1 MSHPENLV
9 PTEPGNKLAVKHGC
23 YSESSVNLRSQDLRP
38 IVVAQAPWL
47 AAPEFSHTV
56 NLYVRTLAVALMG
69 LEWIEQTTA
78 EKGYAKVPPRL
89 IETTARMT
97 TTAARLGTLL
107 GLDPRSKA
115 VIQSLAA
122 STETSL
128 ASLDRLSETGRAIR
142 QRRQVEL
149 QKDEDDSDNGT

>member
-1 MSHPENLV
+1 MPNPHPIV
-9 PTEPGNKLAVKHGC
+9 PAPAEPNNKRAVTHGA
-23 YSESSVNLRSQDLRP
+23 YSPSLVNLRSEELRP
-38 IVVAQAPWL
+38 IVIAQAKWL
-47 AAPEFSHTV
+47 AAPEFAGTV
-56 NLYVRTLAVALMG
+56 DLYCRTLAVALMG

-128 ASLDRLSETGRAIR
+128 ASLDRLSQTGRQIR
-142 QRRQVEL
+142 QRRQAEL
-149 QKDEDDSDNGT
+149 KKNNDDHAT

>member
-1 MSHPENLV
+1 MPHPENLV
-9 PTEPGNKLAVKHGC
+9 PTEPGNKLAVKPRLLLGIFSQLALARSCVQSSSPRRHG
-23 YSESSVNLRSQDLRP
+23 SLRP
-38 IVVAQAPWL
+38 SSAG
-47 AAPEFSHTV
+47 TV
-56 NLYVRTLAVALMG
+56 DFTVRTLAVALMG

-115 VIQSLAA
+115 VIKA
-122 STETSL
+122 SPP
-128 ASLDRLSETGRAIR
+128 RPN
-142 QRRQVEL
+142 RRWHRWT
-149 QKDEDDSDNGT
+149 N